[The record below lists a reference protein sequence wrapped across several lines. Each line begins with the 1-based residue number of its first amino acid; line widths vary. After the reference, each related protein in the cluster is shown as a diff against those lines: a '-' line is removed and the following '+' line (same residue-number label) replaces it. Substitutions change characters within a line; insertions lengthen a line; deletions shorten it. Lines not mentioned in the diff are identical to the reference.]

1 MKQVLILIAA
11 VLFSLQGISQTKP
24 GKPPTS
30 MPQGFDLEQI
40 KKMLP
45 PGVTLPPGME
55 KAMQQAPGQ
64 TGSESLEYTPET
76 LLPIPPAPQYSP
88 KTQTLPSSAA
98 DYSPFGSGRD
108 EGQRR
113 LALIAVET
121 ELNAMPLLLPD
132 PNSVPSVEYMLGMAA
147 AMNGIARQKFLPE
160 DLSDYTAMVNWVPR
174 FDGQSPN
181 RPRAKELSLPVA
193 LATNNFVRPYHN
205 IALATA
211 VFALDPTSTTAA
223 GNMGAAIL
231 SAGEMICEKNPSPEA
246 LAPYRRDAETAYLY
260 AIQQSMKDDLWSE
273 ASLVPVI
280 NLGNLCIDMGRLE
293 EARSLFMVARKI
305 KPESWDA
312 ALGLAAYFLALN
324 KRDKA
329 LAILED
335 DNLDRPLGTGL
346 PIKKNKSLEKSDEY
360 ADLPPEAPEEKF
372 EKGIEIMAAEPVMT
386 SADFITQL
394 DQSERNK
401 MRYFIEHLPAAG
413 SYQAPPIKKLT
424 QYSTL
429 KVICGPQGQSALKD
443 FSEMLSVFSL
453 KSFAST
459 SNRQLDWLADMGLK
473 IDPGVDMDDV
483 AKNPQKYMDK
493 NMDPNVKVTGKE
505 EFIERMNQMR
515 MEANKAK
522 LDLATGK
529 TASTIAIAG
538 KLDPIN
544 IILQM
549 NPDDYADP
557 MNIIMQKMNFTV
569 YNRKNHL
576 YTGYLHSLNKRT
588 YDQVTE
594 IIAQCNRKMEDLTK
608 VKDAEMEE
616 YEKRR
621 DAAEKQA
628 LETGTTFRE
637 AEWALIAHNIHVRF
651 FNAANQIQETGFGS
665 ATNVVSTTYM
675 RRFKPNVE
683 AYYYDV
689 IRHIALISDPD
700 VRSKEE
706 TDMRNSIYQAVTW
719 YLNTVLTAHGSFKYY
734 DEWDCDCNLEGLLA
748 AREAEDEAVAQE
760 ENERLARNK
769 QAKAVFDSGE
779 IPESSQLFKKLDE
792 YVDEYQLGLIKVRAS
807 CARTTVEV
815 NTEWLQKT
823 FNLPASFSYKSTTS
837 EFTGAT
843 TRNAGLSVG
852 VKKDVG
858 EGEVSAN
865 LNLSVAVSTDGNGV
879 VKNYNVTAG
888 ADAGVSV
895 GNYTASVGGEVSIS
909 GDQTGIK
916 DYSVTASAN
925 SSVKY
930 GETTVSGGASVSY
943 GSKGLETDFSAK
955 VTQDFSNGVGTEGS
969 ASFEAST
976 KRGCSVS
983 GDINQTI
990 NPAGAQV
997 QKDAVEKVKEATGL
1011 DLNTDFFTKELW
1023 SGKYEL
1029 KSK

>member
-1 MKQVLILIAA
+1 
-11 VLFSLQGISQTKP
+11 
-24 GKPPTS
+24 
-30 MPQGFDLEQI
+30 
-40 KKMLP
+40 
-45 PGVTLPPGME
+45 
-55 KAMQQAPGQ
+55 MQQATGQ
-64 TGSESLEYTPET
+64 PGSESSGYTPET
-76 LLPIPPAPQYSP
+76 LVPIPPAPQYSP
-88 KTQTLPSSAA
+88 TTRSSPTAAA

-113 LALIAVET
+113 LALFAVET
-121 ELNAMPLLLPD
+121 ELNAMQLLLPD
-132 PNSVPSVEYMLGMAA
+132 PGSVPSVEYMLGMASE
-147 AMNGIARQKFLPE
+147 MNAIARQKFRPE
-160 DLSDYTAMVNWVPR
+160 DLSDYTAIVNWVPR

-181 RPRAKELSLPVA
+181 PPRAKELSLAVA
-193 LATNNFVRPYHN
+193 LATNNFPRPYHN

-211 VFALDPTSTTAA
+211 VFALDPGSTSAA
-223 GNMGAAIL
+223 ANMGSAIL

-246 LAPYRRDAETAYLY
+246 LAPFRRDAESAYLY
-260 AIQQSMKDDLWSE
+260 AIQQSMKGDLWSE

-280 NLGNLCIDMGRLE
+280 NLGNLCIDLGKLE

-335 DNLDRPLGTGL
+335 DNLDRPLATGL

-372 EKGIEIMAAEPVMT
+372 EKGIEIMSAEPVMT

-401 MRYFIEHLPAAG
+401 MRYFIEHLPVQG
-413 SYQAPPIKKLT
+413 SFQAPSIKKLT

-429 KVICGPQGQSALKD
+429 KVISGPQGISALKD
-443 FSEMLSVFSL
+443 FSEMLSVYSL

-459 SNRQLDWLADMGLK
+459 SNQQLDWLADMGLK
-473 IDPGVDMDDV
+473 INPGVDMDDV
-483 AKNPQKYMDK
+483 ARNPQKYMDK
-493 NMDPNVKVTGKE
+493 DLDPNVKVTGKE
-505 EFIERMNQMR
+505 EFIAKMQQMK

-522 LDLATGK
+522 LDLATGN
-529 TASTIAIAG
+529 TASTVAIAG

-557 MNIIMQKMNFTV
+557 MNIIMQKMNYTV

-576 YTGYLHSLNKRT
+576 YAGYLHSLNKKT
-588 YDQVTE
+588 HDQVTE
-594 IIAQCNRKMEDLTK
+594 IIAQCNRKMEELIK
-608 VKDAEMEE
+608 VRDAEQENFE
-616 YEKRR
+616 QRKE
-621 DAAEKQA
+621 AAEKEA
-628 LETGTTFRE
+628 LESGNTFRA
-637 AEWALIAHNIHVRF
+637 AEWALIGHALHVRF
-651 FNAANQIQETGFGS
+651 FNAANEIQETGFGS

-675 RRFKPNVE
+675 QRFKPNAE

-689 IRHIALISDPD
+689 FRHIALISDPD

-706 TDMRNSIYQAVTW
+706 ADMRNSIYQAITW
-719 YLNTVLTAHGSFKYY
+719 YLNTVLVAHGSFKYH
-734 DEWDCDCNLEGLLA
+734 DESACGCSMEDLVA
-748 AREAEDEAVAQE
+748 AREAEDKALEAE

-779 IPESSQLFKKLDE
+779 IPESSQLFKKLDD

-807 CARTTVEV
+807 CARTVVEV
-815 NTEWLQKT
+815 NTDWLQKA

-843 TRNAGLSVG
+843 TRDAGLSVG
-852 VKKDVG
+852 VKKEIG
-858 EGEVSAN
+858 EGEVNAN
-865 LNLSVAVSTDGNGV
+865 LNLSVSVSSDGNGV
-879 VKNYNVTAG
+879 VKDYSVTAG

-895 GNYTASVGGEVSIS
+895 GNFSASAGGQVSIS
-909 GDQTGIK
+909 GDQGGIK

-925 SSVKY
+925 TSVQYEK
-930 GETTVSGGASVSY
+930 TTVSGGASVSY
-943 GSKGLETDFSAK
+943 GSKGLETDFSASVK
-955 VTQDFSNGVGTEGS
+955 QDFSNGVGTEGS

-983 GDINQTI
+983 GDVNQTI
-990 NPAGAQV
+990 NPAGVQV
-997 QKDAVEKVKEATGL
+997 QKSAVD
-1011 DLNTDFFTKELW
+1011 DLNKGTKTKVNIDFYKKELW
-1023 SGKYEL
+1023 SGKFEL
-1029 KSK
+1029 KSKESETK